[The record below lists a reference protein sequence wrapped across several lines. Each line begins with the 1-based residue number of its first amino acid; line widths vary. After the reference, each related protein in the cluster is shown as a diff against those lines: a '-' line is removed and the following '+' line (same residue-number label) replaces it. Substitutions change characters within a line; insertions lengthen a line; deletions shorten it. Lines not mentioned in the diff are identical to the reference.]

1 MLKYCILNA
10 FQSYTHP
17 ISVVYLNRL
26 SRILNNATFMS
37 IDYQ

>member
-1 MLKYCILNA
+1 MLNA